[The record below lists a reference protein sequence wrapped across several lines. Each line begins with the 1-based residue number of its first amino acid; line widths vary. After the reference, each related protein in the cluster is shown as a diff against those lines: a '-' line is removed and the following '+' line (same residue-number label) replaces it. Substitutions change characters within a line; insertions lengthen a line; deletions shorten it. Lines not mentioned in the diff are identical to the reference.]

1 MNDVQ
6 AQYLLKK
13 KKKRYSISLAHQFLP
28 QKEGKQPHLTQIE
41 REIR

>member
-13 KKKRYSISLAHQFLP
+13 KKKETPFH
-28 QKEGKQPHLTQIE
+28 
-41 REIR
+41 

>member
-13 KKKRYSISLAHQFLP
+13 KKKRNSISLAQR
-28 QKEGKQPHLTQIE
+28 GKTTPPHTDRE
-41 REIR
+41 RDKVNRE